1 MPRADFLVTTEWL
14 AAHLHD
20 PDVRVVDIRGSVPPL
35 PGQGAAT
42 SSPRPAGLG
51 YESSADEYAAGHVPG
66 AVFLDWTR
74 DIVDPDDAVPVQVA
88 TERQFAD
95 AMARAGIGDEHLVVA
110 YDTHPA
116 STFATRLWWALH
128 YYGHH
133 RVVVLD
139 GGFTL
144 WQQENR
150 AVDTAVPQH
159 PRAVFTPHTR
169 PELRATAEDVLA
181 ALDKPE
187 IQLVDARDPGQ
198 YTGEIAR
205 PGNRPGHIPGA
216 VNVPREDLVDLAT
229 GTWRSAA
236 ELKDLFT
243 AAELDPGRPV
253 VAYCNGGVAAS
264 TVLFGLAIA
273 GFPLGTNYDG
283 SWNEWS
289 ARADLPVET
298 A

>member
-1 MPRADFLVTTEWL
+1 MPRTDFLVTTAWL
-14 AAHLHD
+14 AEHLHD
-20 PDVRVVDIRGSVPPL
+20 ADVRVVDIRGSVPPL
-35 PGQGAAT
+35 PGEGA
-42 SSPRPAGLG
+42 SQPAGLG

-74 DIVDPDDAVPVQVA
+74 DIVDPEDPVPVQVA

-128 YYGHH
+128 HYGHR

-139 GGFTL
+139 GGFPKWL
-144 WQQENR
+144 RENR
-150 AVDTAVPQH
+150 PVGTAVPEY
-159 PRAVFTPHTR
+159 PRAVFTPRPR

-181 ALDKPE
+181 ALEKPDV
-187 IQLVDARDPGQ
+187 QLVDARDPGQ
-198 YTGEIAR
+198 YTGAIAR

-216 VNVPREDLVDLAT
+216 VNVPREDLVDLGT
-229 GTWRSAA
+229 GTWLSEA
-236 ELKDLFT
+236 ELMDRFD
-243 AAELDPGRPV
+243 AAGLDPRRPIL
-253 VAYCNGGVAAS
+253 AYCNGGVAAS
-264 TVLFGLAIA
+264 SVLFGLALA